1 MVVGSAS
8 ADDCAVKPLMS
19 SAAKWGKRL
28 FIGCIPIEATLIMC
42 GCIPVSLDMYLPK
55 LEQCQKPL
63 EENIIVY
70 LGTVCGKT
78 HIAVLLIHK
87 LSHLIRKPRK
97 KICIFLPL
105 RWLWFSSL
113 AMLWTCIFPWMKEWA
128 EVCPRCHH
136 DMPLV
141 GFGMCLGSRS
151 IKGKS
156 LRNSLLSQRNSR
168 ILGEVKTEESI

>member
-1 MVVGSAS
+1 MRTCVTKVGEEIN
-8 ADDCAVKPLMS
+8 
-19 SAAKWGKRL
+19 AKL
-28 FIGCIPIEATLIMC
+28 QEL
-42 GCIPVSLDMYLPK
+42 LDWVNSHKISRKLGAHVL

-105 RWLWFSSL
+105 RWLWFSR
-113 AMLWTCIFPWMKEWA
+113 MKEWA

-156 LRNSLLSQRNSR
+156 LRNSLLS
-168 ILGEVKTEESI
+168 